1 MKLKDFLQQQAKKAG
16 YQVPDGILDN
26 APDYEVS
33 EELTKGLDNGLISLA
48 DAKNNHPEIR
58 NHYRTEALDTAD
70 KTLANVLKKYPEL
83 AEDEDIKGERS
94 TYKRIELIANK
105 IDELVTKK
113 SGSKPAEKVEIQKQ
127 IDDLHAQLKAAN
139 DARTADKTAHEQ
151 AFKDFKKKS
160 GLIQKLSS
168 FKTIHDELPGEVR
181 ATILETLINKE
192 LQDNDADLDFDD
204 AGKWNLRKRDGSNF
218 YGENHTQI
226 GADDFIEKTLA
237 KHKQLKVSNG
247 HQNGANQ
254 QQQTTKVDADNK
266 QSSVISANQKA
277 LEAYKQGTAL
287 NAQIMG

>member
-1 MKLKDFLQQQAKKAG
+1 MKLKDFLQAQAKKAG
-16 YQVPDGILDN
+16 YQIPDGILDN
-26 APDYEVS
+26 APDYEVAD
-33 EELTKGLDNGLISLA
+33 ELTKGVDNGLISIA

-83 AEDEDIKGERS
+83 LEDEDIKGERS
-94 TYKRIELIANK
+94 TYKRIELIAGK
-105 IDELVTKK
+105 IDELVSKK
-113 SGSKPAEKVEIQKQ
+113 SGAKPADKAEIQKQ
-127 IDDLHAQLKAAN
+127 IDELHMQLKSAN
-139 DARTADKTAHEQ
+139 EGRAADKAEYEKS
-151 AFKDFKKKS
+151 FKDFKKKS
-160 GLIQKLSS
+160 GLINKLAS

-204 AGKWNLRKRDGSNF
+204 AGKWSLRKRDGSNF

-247 HQNGANQ
+247 HQSGATQ
-254 QQQTTKVDADNK
+254 DRTTKVDADNK
-266 QSSVISANQKA
+266 QSPVIDANKRA
-277 LEAYKQGTAL
+277 LEAYQKGTAA
-287 NAQIMG
+287 NQQIMG

>member
-1 MKLKDFLQQQAKKAG
+1 MKLKDFLQAQAKKAG
-16 YQVPDGILDN
+16 YQIPDGILDN
-26 APDYEVS
+26 APDYEVAD
-33 EELTKGLDNGLISLA
+33 ELTKGVDNGLISIA

-83 AEDEDIKGERS
+83 LEDEDIKGERS
-94 TYKRIELIANK
+94 TYKRIELIAGK
-105 IDELVTKK
+105 IDELVSKK
-113 SGSKPAEKVEIQKQ
+113 AGAKPADKAEIQKQ
-127 IDDLHAQLKAAN
+127 IDELHMQLKAAN
-139 DARTADKTAHEQ
+139 EGRAADKAEYEKS
-151 AFKDFKKKS
+151 FKDFKKKS
-160 GLIQKLSS
+160 GLINKLAS

-204 AGKWNLRKRDGSNF
+204 AGKWSLRKRDGSNF

-247 HQNGANQ
+247 HQSGATQ
-254 QQQTTKVDADNK
+254 DRTTKVDADNK
-266 QSSVISANQKA
+266 QSPVIDANKRA
-277 LEAYKQGTAL
+277 LEAYQKGTAA
-287 NAQIMG
+287 NQQIMG